1 MGSDR
6 RAAVA
11 VAPPAAEVAD
21 RKTIDR
27 ATPSRVPTRLLTN
40 LPRLLQAMAQIRTP
54 NVSVF
59 YLTLKLEPY

>member
-11 VAPPAAEVAD
+11 VAPPVAEVAD
-21 RKTIDR
+21 RRMIDR

-40 LPRLLQAMAQIRTP
+40 LPRLLQPMAQIRMP
-54 NVSVF
+54 NVSVL
-59 YLTLKLEPY
+59 YLTLNLESY